1 MTASTL
7 TALHHVI
14 ALLLVAT
21 LATEL
26 TLVSKDIT
34 PRALQL
40 LTRVHPLYLAL
51 FAAMI
56 AVGLLR
62 AALSAE
68 GLRHYAAD
76 PVFMLKMAALMLAL
90 LANIPTSRAFHRW
103 HRLSNAVPGVLP
115 RPWEIRN
122 ARHWMHAGAIA
133 FVAVPALAAFIG
145 RAFG

>member
-21 LATEL
+21 LAVEL
-26 TLVSKDIT
+26 TLVSKDMT
-34 PRALQL
+34 PRALRVL
-40 LTRVHPLYLAL
+40 ARVHPLYLAL

-56 AVGLLR
+56 AAGLLR
-62 AALSAE
+62 AALSTE

-76 PVFMLKMAALMLAL
+76 PVFVLKMVALTLAL
-90 LANIPTSRAFHRW
+90 LTNIPTSRAFTRW
-103 HRLSNAVPGVLP
+103 RRLSSDVPGALP
-115 RPWEIRN
+115 RAWEIRH

-133 FVAVPALAAFIG
+133 FVAVPMLGAFVGGALG
-145 RAFG
+145 